1 MNSKIYPK
9 ISMTSLTDSY
19 HSLTDSYHLPLLR
32 QMISFE
38 EKKILTLIS
47 QSPASIHHGEYFYS
61 ISSNKDLYFIY
72 SYNLKSSIFDLNP
85 EFEEFIIFF
94 ESVISMDPLP
104 SDEAINRLENLELR
118 QFILFNL
125 DIIKWIHT
133 LHFTRIKNSWTWWD
147 YFQNISKRSSSV
159 RVLDSIYH

>member
-9 ISMTSLTDSY
+9 ISTTSLTD
-19 HSLTDSYHLPLLR
+19 HYHLPLLK
-32 QMISFE
+32 QIISFE
-38 EKKILTLIS
+38 ERKILTLIF
-47 QSPASIHHGEYFYS
+47 QSPASIYHGEYFYS
-61 ISSNKDLYFIY
+61 VSSNKDLYFMY
-72 SYNLKSSIFDLNP
+72 SYNLKSYFFGLNP

-125 DIIKWIHT
+125 DIIK
-133 LHFTRIKNSWTWWD
+133 
-147 YFQNISKRSSSV
+147 
-159 RVLDSIYH
+159 